1 MVCKNCGRRTYKGE
15 KFCPK
20 CGSPMPERPSLEE
33 EINVNSRFNRFDTPN
48 QTQPDYSNPAPV
60 SERPPYAP
68 APAEQPGS
76 NPAEPPQPAQEVP
89 PSVFVPE
96 IEYKPVPAPT
106 VDPSANGSLHSA
118 SNASNDENG
127 FYGSYGAI
135 CNSSIP
141 QSAPGA
147 NNAGLSNEPDFTP
160 VYSTSVNT
168 GLSSEP
174 DFTPVFSTD
183 AAVAAD
189 APNDYFNAGRSEN
202 EVEPSIPKDEDE
214 PFNPMPI
221 DDDDDDLVL
230 PVINDYPDDD
240 PNQKKKSMG
249 YEATTKIE
257 NANSSARKG
266 KPLYEAIPDSFKE
279 MVAPPKVIKPEAIAS
294 GTVTGRNDLP
304 KLKEGQMYVALTHKQ
319 LRRLR
324 SRSFRG
330 LGIICTLCLV
340 IISAFCIWNYAN
352 SFSDPLVGR
361 WKGDLESQD
370 VPIESLKQMGDVFS
384 STWEFSDSGTLY
396 VNLVINDTPVSL
408 SGSYA
413 KQNDEKGEQYLLITL
428 KNPMDNM
435 DYSFNMYYTITG
447 KVLELNDME
456 GLGMSIDLVRE

>member
-33 EINVNSRFNRFDTPN
+33 EINVNSRFNRFDVRNKTN
-48 QTQPDYSNPAPV
+48 PDAANSAAVN
-60 SERPPYAP
+60 ERPPYAP
-68 APAEQPGS
+68 APAEQP
-76 NPAEPPQPAQEVP
+76 NNAPVQPPQPAQEVP

-106 VDPSANGSLHSA
+106 VDPSADGSLHSSDSSA
-118 SNASNDENG
+118 DANG

-135 CNSSIP
+135 CNSSLP
-141 QSAPGA
+141 QSKPDA
-147 NNAGLSNEPDFTP
+147 NS
-160 VYSTSVNT
+160 S

-174 DFTPVFSTD
+174 DFTPVYSTAANNGLSPEPDFTPVFSTD
-183 AAVAAD
+183 SAL
-189 APNDYFNAGRSEN
+189 
-202 EVEPSIPKDEDE
+202 PSDMPKDEDE
-214 PFNPMPI
+214 PFNPMLI

-230 PVINDYPDDD
+230 PVINDYPDND
-240 PNQKKKSMG
+240 PNQKKKSLG

-257 NANSSARKG
+257 NAHSAVSKE
-266 KPLYEAIPDSFKE
+266 KPLYEAIPESFKE

-294 GTVTGRNDLP
+294 GTVTSKNDLP
-304 KLKEGQMYVALTHKQ
+304 KLKEGQMYVALTNKQ

-324 SRSFRG
+324 GRSFRG

-352 SFSDPLVGR
+352 SFADPIVGR
-361 WKGDLESQD
+361 WKGDVESQD
-370 VPIESLKQMGDVFS
+370 IPIESLRQMGDVFS

-408 SGSYA
+408 SGSYNE
-413 KQNDEKGEQYLLITL
+413 KSDEKGEQYLLITL